1 MRRVLPLAALL
12 LPLCGCYVPPPN
24 AGYGYAQPGYPPPA
38 GYGYA
43 QPVYPQSGYPP
54 PTDPYG
60 NVYPGYSDNDGAP
73 TLFVEG
79 AAMPLIFFGGGW
91 GYYDGRH
98 EWHRAPDAVGRHLE
112 QQRGAGATFHGGGG
126 SFNQGRPPG
135 AEPYRGQQQQY
146 RPAEQS
152 RPVATPAAARPVQ
165 PAHEERRR
173 ECEPGQR
180 C

>member
-1 MRRVLPLAALL
+1 MRRALPLAALL
-12 LPLCGCYVPPPN
+12 LPLCGCYVPPPD

-43 QPVYPQSGYPP
+43 QPGYPP

-60 NVYPGYSDNDGAP
+60 NVFPGYSYNDGAP
-73 TLFVEG
+73 SLFVEG
-79 AAMPLIFFGGGW
+79 AAMPLIFLGGGW

-112 QQRGAGATFHGGGG
+112 QQRASGATFRSGGGG
-126 SFNQGRPPG
+126 YNQGRPPG
-135 AEPYRGQQQQY
+135 PEPFRGQQQQNRPTEQV
-146 RPAEQS
+146 RPA
-152 RPVATPAAARPVQ
+152 Q
-165 PAHEERRR
+165 PAHQERRR